1 MGQYIYFLIGMVIM
15 FIIIKV
21 IFPKPVTIKLH
32 PNLKNYDDITYID
45 EEGKLYKYEL
55 YTIK

>member
-1 MGQYIYFLIGMVIM
+1 MEQYIYFLFGFIFMIIM
-15 FIIIKV
+15 IKIIIPEPFTFRV
-21 IFPKPVTIKLH
+21 L

-55 YTIK
+55 LSL